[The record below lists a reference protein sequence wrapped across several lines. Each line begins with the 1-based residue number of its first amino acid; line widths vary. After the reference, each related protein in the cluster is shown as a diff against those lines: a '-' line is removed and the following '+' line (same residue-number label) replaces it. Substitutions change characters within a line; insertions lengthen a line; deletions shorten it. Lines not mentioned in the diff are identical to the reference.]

1 MTINEERS
9 ININLKEGLNAKE
22 IVFTADDD
30 KVTGKCENTT
40 CKIKANKIGLSKIT
54 VSIGN
59 EKDTIPVRVVKNKK
73 IYSYNDYGMYV
84 SGDEDSEGKLLYT
97 YTCKSLDCKI
107 ITYSYNILIKDSDGY
122 HLINPKT
129 KKEIATKLDYS
140 KYERIDMVDSNST
153 VYGFVLNDK
162 YKATKVYSDYNN
174 TVIEVPFDNLLV
186 IK

>member
-73 IYSYNDYGMYV
+73 IYAYTYGNSYNDYGMYV
-84 SGDEDSEGKLLYT
+84 SGDE
-97 YTCKSLDCKI
+97 
-107 ITYSYNILIKDSDGY
+107 DSDGY

-129 KKEIATKLDYS
+129 KKEIAT
-140 KYERIDMVDSNST
+140 I
-153 VYGFVLNDK
+153 
-162 YKATKVYSDYNN
+162 
-174 TVIEVPFDNLLV
+174 
-186 IK
+186 